1 MVKFNKLNKHL
12 GYVLMIL
19 LGSAGCSEIESDRS
33 GLRLNFDKGFT
44 LTDMQEGLNGEIHCI
59 GFQEWWDTMKVLT
72 FDRDR
77 NLIRETNI
85 LKLLDRPIKGEF
97 LHLPQ
102 GGWFVALSRSGED
115 ANGDYNAID
124 LFRFDEDFNIM
135 REKEIYYASSFGFYS
150 NTVRHLS
157 LTRSGN
163 VLMAYDTTV
172 FNRLE
177 PGDDESG
184 FLIACYTQD
193 LEEVWTYRGKATG
206 EDSAVW
212 SPGYCSVIESDDGR
226 INYALDLDIYF
237 RDHCV
242 LGQLNN
248 EGKLI
253 YQRLY
258 EPFAAYSNM
267 LSMSIG
273 DDFMLVNTA
282 ANNDDIMVYTKYDL
296 ASGELMERKQLKFQK
311 DRTGFWIQTSSVL
324 PPNIKAETGHFLVA
338 IDRKRLFYQFV
349 DPQLNFRDGF
359 DVIMPEF
366 DQIRA
371 CKHVIRENGNIV
383 VAVTFLKNGKTHFL
397 LSEYDAQGNIQ

>member
-1 MVKFNKLNKHL
+1 MVNFNKLGFYI
-12 GYVLMIL
+12 GYVALIL
-19 LGSAGCSEIESDRS
+19 FGLAACSEIESDRS
-33 GLRLNFDKGFT
+33 GLRLHFDEEFT

-59 GFQEWWDTMKVLT
+59 GFQEWWDTIKVLT

-102 GGWFVALSRSGED
+102 GGWFAALSRSG
-115 ANGDYNAID
+115 NGDYNAID
-124 LFRFDEDFNIM
+124 LFRFDENFNILKQ
-135 REKEIYYASSFGFYS
+135 KEIYYASSFGFYS
-150 NTVRHLS
+150 NNIQHLS

-172 FNRLE
+172 IDRIV
-177 PGDDESG
+177 PGEYESG
-184 FLIACYTQD
+184 FLISCYTQD
-193 LEEVWTYRGKATG
+193 LNEVWTYRGKATG
-206 EDSAVW
+206 EDSSAW
-212 SPGYCSVIESDDGR
+212 SPGYCRVFESDDGY
-226 INYALDLDIYF
+226 INYAMDLDIYF
-237 RDHCV
+237 QDHCV
-242 LGQLNN
+242 LGQLNS

-267 LSMSIG
+267 LSLSNG
-273 DDFMLVNTA
+273 GDFMLVNTA
-282 ANNDDIMVYTKYDL
+282 VNNDDIMVYTKYDL

-324 PPNIKAETGHFLVA
+324 PPTIKAETGHFLIA

-359 DVIMPEF
+359 DLVMPEF

-397 LSEYDAQGNIQ
+397 ISEYDTQGNIQ